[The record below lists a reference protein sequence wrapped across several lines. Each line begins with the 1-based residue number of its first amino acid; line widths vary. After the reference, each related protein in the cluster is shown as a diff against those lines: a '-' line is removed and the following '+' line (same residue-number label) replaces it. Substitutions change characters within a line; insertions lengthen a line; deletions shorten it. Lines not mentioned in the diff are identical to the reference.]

1 MGSKLAGCSR
11 LRFAALRCTTLRLTW
26 TDLIIRPLEWRVN
39 RMNDLSIGER
49 NILKNELLTVKEVA
63 AYLRVSRITVW
74 RWCQQG
80 TIPAF
85 QIGRNWRIHRD
96 DLLNLKKTSDLPSA

>member
-1 MGSKLAGCSR
+1 
-11 LRFAALRCTTLRLTW
+11 
-26 TDLIIRPLEWRVN
+26 
-39 RMNDLSIGER
+39 MNGLSIGER

-85 QIGRNWRIHRD
+85 QIGRNWRIRRD
-96 DLLNLKKTSDLPSA
+96 DLLNLEKTSDLPSAWSSLRSTVELKPASVSRPADSDPTNDGTS